1 MYINIYYSFIHMY
14 IFAYECMNIYTV
26 LTSYSF
32 TYSIC
37 ASNEFAYYLTK
48 LIPETYPKYI
58 YLRFE

>member
-1 MYINIYYSFIHMY
+1 MY